1 MDKTTI
7 SAVREAIK
15 GDALTDEVKDKLGE
29 IESFY
34 DEMIAKASEYEDLQ
48 KKNSDLIDEVKI
60 AQAKLEKAGRRI
72 DDLKEIKEDEEK
84 KLKGY
89 DALKEEIETLR
100 SENQNLNGL
109 KVERDNELRKS
120 YNDLIEKYK
129 EKEAFAK
136 VKDKFVLPAEEQNLE
151 DLEMD
156 AIKSGLEKF
165 EEYQNLGIFETKDTR
180 TSGKS
185 VNESPP
191 NFLEKVFGHS

>member
-34 DEMIAKASEYEDLQ
+34 DEMIAKASKYEDLQ
-48 KKNSDLIDEVKI
+48 KDND
-60 AQAKLEKAGRRI
+60 KLQIKFMAEKSKRESAESVI
-72 DDLKEIKEDEEK
+72 EDLKGLNADSEKDKKE
-84 KLKGY
+84 L
-89 DALKEEIETLR
+89 ETLR
-100 SENQNLNGL
+100 EQIDTLKSENQNLNGL

-136 VKDKFVLPAEEQNLE
+136 VKDKFVLPSEEQKLE

-165 EEYQNLGIFETKDTR
+165 EEYQNLGIFETNDTR

>member
-34 DEMIAKASEYEDLQ
+34 DEMIAKASKYEDLQ
-48 KKNSDLIDEVKI
+48 KDND
-60 AQAKLEKAGRRI
+60 KLQIKFMAEKSKRESAESVI
-72 DDLKEIKEDEEK
+72 EDLKGLNADSEKDKKE
-84 KLKGY
+84 L
-89 DALKEEIETLR
+89 ETLR
-100 SENQNLNGL
+100 EQIDTLKSENQNLNGL

-136 VKDKFVLPAEEQNLE
+136 VKDKFVLPSEEQKLE

-165 EEYQNLGIFETKDTR
+165 EEYQKLGIFETNDTR

>member
-34 DEMIAKASEYEDLQ
+34 DEMIAKASKYEDLQ
-48 KKNSDLIDEVKI
+48 KDND
-60 AQAKLEKAGRRI
+60 KLQIKFMAEKSKRESAESVI
-72 DDLKEIKEDEEK
+72 EDLKGLNADSEKDKKE
-84 KLKGY
+84 L
-89 DALKEEIETLR
+89 ETLR
-100 SENQNLNGL
+100 EQIDTLKSENQNLNGL

-136 VKDKFVLPAEEQNLE
+136 VKDKFVLPSEEQKLE

-165 EEYQNLGIFETKDTR
+165 EEYQKLGNFETNDTR
-180 TSGKS
+180 TSGKP